1 MKKIIATIT
10 LFALLALPAQAAEA
24 TRESLTNDEIKETIL
39 DAVNWMQTQQ
49 EANGHMRYEYIPF
62 LNRYVDDDNMVRQA
76 GSLYELG
83 EVLIRMQQDDIGLTE
98 TIENSIKYFEENT
111 YDGDYITKEKTI
123 EIKCLLKTEE
133 KCSLGGTS
141 LALIGI
147 LDIMQSSSKYE
158 NRYSKL
164 AEGYKDFIVAMSLPE
179 GGYQSSYYLNK
190 SQNKSESPFANGE
203 AFLALVRYYKYNPT
217 DEIKEIIDN
226 SFDYFTQ
233 EYSEGQWDN
242 NFYLWGMAAL
252 KDLHAMDPKEEYY
265 EYVKQYT
272 DWRISTKGNSRFTSH
287 NYCAYIEGVVS
298 AYSIIEPNVSSK
310 ELVFYDE
317 EIDFWLAK
325 SDELQVEAD
334 DIFKISF
341 SNGPMFWLRLK
352 NANRSIG
359 GFLTD
364 LKEPVQRID
373 FTQHCLSSYLQKHV
387 DIDGNQL

>member
-1 MKKIIATIT
+1 MDNFFSLSEKDNRELLKEFLAKNIHTIPVKI
-10 LFALLALPAQAAEA
+10 
-24 TRESLTNDEIKETIL
+24 K
-39 DAVNWMQTQQ
+39 
-49 EANGHMRYEYIPF
+49 
-62 LNRYVDDDNMVRQA
+62 DN
-76 GSLYELG
+76 L
-83 EVLIRMQQDDIGLTE
+83 
-98 TIENSIKYFEENT
+98 TIEELFKSFDEQSEISEHVKVK
-111 YDGDYITKEKTI
+111 ILKEM
-123 EIKCLLKTEE
+123 E
-133 KCSLGGTS
+133 KFKM
-141 LALIGI
+141 A
-147 LDIMQSSSKYE
+147 
-158 NRYSKL
+158 
-164 AEGYKDFIVAMSLPE
+164 
-179 GGYQSSYYLNK
+179 
-190 SQNKSESPFANGE
+190 
-203 AFLALVRYYKYNPT
+203 
-217 DEIKEIIDN
+217 DN